1 MIEYTLIKSS
11 TDEVL
16 RVTPDG
22 EFIWHPDADRLIE
35 ECDVNNSLAMR
46 HILRALRAKRKWVGL
61 TPEERDEIHEKTY
74 GAQIGR
80 AHGLN
85 SSHIPLSRM
94 PSSA

>member
-1 MIEYTLIKSS
+1 MSEYTLIKSS

-16 RVTPDG
+16 RITPDG

-35 ECDVNNSLAMR
+35 EWDINNSPAMK

-74 GAQIGR
+74 GALPHHVAFHHAIEQ
-80 AHGLN
+80 ALKEKN
-85 SSHIPLSRM
+85 T
-94 PSSA
+94 